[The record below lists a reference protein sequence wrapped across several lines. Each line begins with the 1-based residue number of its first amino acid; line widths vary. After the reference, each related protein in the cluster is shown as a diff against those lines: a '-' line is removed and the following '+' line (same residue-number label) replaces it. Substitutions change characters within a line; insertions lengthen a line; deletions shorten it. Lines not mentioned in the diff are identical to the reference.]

1 MKSKNMTSIVIKPN
15 NKQPFAKG
23 NRPVDRQRQVADK
36 MALEVVRRA
45 HKDFGPVF
53 ERLSKE

>member
-1 MKSKNMTSIVIKPN
+1 MTSIAIKRN

-23 NRPVDRQRQVADK
+23 NRPVDRQGQVADK